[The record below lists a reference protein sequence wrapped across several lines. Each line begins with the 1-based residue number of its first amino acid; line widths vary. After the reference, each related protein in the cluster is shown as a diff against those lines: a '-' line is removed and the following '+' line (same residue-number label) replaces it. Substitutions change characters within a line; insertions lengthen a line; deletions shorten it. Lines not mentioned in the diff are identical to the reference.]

1 MLFVILLG
9 AIAAKA
15 AFVHRGHPLKHL
27 EAHAGGRD
35 KTFDYVVV
43 GGGTAGLT
51 LASRLAEGSSL
62 NIAVIEAGGFYEQDN
77 GNLSVVPGYCTFYS
91 GTDPADVNPL
101 VDWGFVTEPQKVC
114 FPTPFCLL
122 KPPKVTH

>member
-1 MLFVILLG
+1 MLLAVLTT
-9 AIAAKA
+9 ATAAA
-15 AFVHRGHPLKHL
+15 AAVVHHRPVVQRS
-27 EAHAGGRD
+27 EAHIGNKD

-62 NIAVIEAGGFYEQDN
+62 SIAVIEAGGFYEQDV

-101 VDWGFVTEPQKVC
+101 IDWGFVTEPQKVH
-114 FPTPFCLL
+114 PLTL
-122 KPPKVTH
+122 

>member
-1 MLFVILLG
+1 MRRLTVSIFTSMLPATLMT
-9 AIAAKA
+9 ATAAA
-15 AFVHRGHPLKHL
+15 PAVLHHSPAVQHS
-27 EAHAGGRD
+27 EAHIANKD
-35 KTFDYVVV
+35 KIFDYVVV

-62 NIAVIEAGGFYEQDN
+62 NVAVIEAGGFYEQDV

-101 VDWGFVTEPQKVC
+101 IDWGFVTEPQK
-114 FPTPFCLL
+114 
-122 KPPKVTH
+122 